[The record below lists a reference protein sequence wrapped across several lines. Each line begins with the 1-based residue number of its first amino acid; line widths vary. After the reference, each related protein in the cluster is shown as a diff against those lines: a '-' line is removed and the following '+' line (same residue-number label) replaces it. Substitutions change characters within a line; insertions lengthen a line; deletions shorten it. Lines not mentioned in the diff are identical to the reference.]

1 MFILKSMSSL
11 ALPSYLLKVRNIRN
25 TIRLKNN
32 GYPGEDLEKR
42 NSGVIF
48 CGRESILKNKEKSIQ
63 ENIAFCNT
71 ISSGFVKPEEHT
83 DGKMKL

>member
-1 MFILKSMSSL
+1 MKTHSI
-11 ALPSYLLKVRNIRN
+11 

-32 GYPGEDLEKR
+32 GYPGEDDGEDLEKR

-71 ISSGFVKPEEHT
+71 ISSGFVKPKEHT